1 MENHM
6 IGEQI
11 TRYRKA
17 LNMTQEELGK
27 AVGVSTQA
35 VSRWENGGTPDV
47 ALLPA
52 IADKLGVTIDALFG
66 REGGQRLDI
75 HETVAQWLA
84 GVPIKERFD
93 QLCRLNWT
101 ALKNMIAGKGKFPE
115 ISYLENCEMRNEE
128 PDRADL
134 ATAQVWLEGGFM
146 LDVHAEN
153 MSFSSIWPRPEK
165 GYEAYFASMDQYRTL
180 FAVLSRPGCLE
191 LLEYLNSQTSRLYVP
206 EALAAALRM
215 PLQEVETILQELLA
229 LHVMHKKELQLADGL
244 TSAYTLF
251 QGTTLV
257 PFLYMARCMMQYGQ
271 NLVVVGDGDAAP
283 LLDGGG
289 QNDKKEKKDEKK

>member
-17 LNMTQEELGK
+17 LNMTQEGLGE

-229 LHVMHKKELQLADGL
+229 LHVMHKKELQLTDGL
-244 TSAYTLF
+244 TTAYTLF

-271 NLVVVGDGDAAP
+271 NLVIVGDGDAAP
-283 LLDGGG
+283 LLEGSEW
-289 QNDKKEKKDEKK
+289 KEKKDEKK

>member
-1 MENHM
+1 
-6 IGEQI
+6 
-11 TRYRKA
+11 
-17 LNMTQEELGK
+17 
-27 AVGVSTQA
+27 
-35 VSRWENGGTPDV
+35 
-47 ALLPA
+47 
-52 IADKLGVTIDALFG
+52 
-66 REGGQRLDI
+66 
-75 HETVAQWLA
+75 
-84 GVPIKERFD
+84 
-93 QLCRLNWT
+93 
-101 ALKNMIAGKGKFPE
+101 
-115 ISYLENCEMRNEE
+115 
-128 PDRADL
+128 
-134 ATAQVWLEGGFM
+134 
-146 LDVHAEN
+146 
-153 MSFSSIWPRPEK
+153 MSFSTLWPRPEK

-180 FAVLSRPGCLE
+180 FTVLSRPGCLE

-206 EALAAALRM
+206 EALATALRM
-215 PLQEVETILQELLA
+215 PRQEVETILQELLA

>member
-52 IADKLGVTIDALFG
+52 IADKLGVTIDVLFG

-229 LHVMHKKELQLADGL
+229 LHVMHKKELQLTDGL
-244 TSAYTLF
+244 TTAYTLF

-271 NLVVVGDGDAAP
+271 NLVIVGDGDAAP
-283 LLDGGG
+283 LLEGSEW
-289 QNDKKEKKDEKK
+289 KEKKDEKK